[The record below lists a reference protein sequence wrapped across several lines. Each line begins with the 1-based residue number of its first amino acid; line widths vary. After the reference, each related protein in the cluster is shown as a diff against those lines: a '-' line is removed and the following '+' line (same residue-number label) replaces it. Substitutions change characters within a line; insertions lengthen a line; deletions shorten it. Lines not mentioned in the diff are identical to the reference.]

1 MTLCLRV
8 YKSVMKIK
16 NISAVGWMLFSAFC
30 FALMGA
36 FTHSLKDTFD
46 WRVTGFA
53 RAFINFVLIVILAG
67 ATKKPL
73 LFFKVPSTLWWRS
86 LAGTVSILC
95 TFYVFA
101 NLPIA
106 EATSLTNLIPIW
118 MALLIAVVD
127 NKLVS
132 RSVLI
137 SIVLSVVGV
146 FLIQQPHFDQG
157 SFAVYVGIAQAFF
170 AAVAVYNLH
179 RTKHLHPTTVVAHFT
194 GVASVVT
201 FVVMLPSLS
210 TIFDEAKYSL
220 PVIISLLGVGFTG
233 TAAQLAMTRAYILGN
248 PSINSTV
255 GLAQVAFATVLDILI
270 WSRTFGIETIL
281 GILLIT
287 LPTTFFVARI
297 QMRNRTQGV

>member
-1 MTLCLRV
+1 MSLWQLKTLLKV
-8 YKSVMKIK
+8 KD
-16 NISAVGWMLFSAFC
+16 ISAVGWMLFSAFC

-53 RAFINFVLIVILAG
+53 RSFINFVLIIFLAR
-67 ATKKPL
+67 ATNKPL
-73 LFFKVPSTLWWRS
+73 VFFQVPSSLWWRS
-86 LAGTVSILC
+86 IAGTLSILC

-101 NLPIA
+101 HLPIA
-106 EATSLTNLIPIW
+106 EATSLINLVPIW
-118 MALLIAVVD
+118 MALLIAVVE

-132 RSVLI
+132 RSVLV

-157 SFAVYVGIAQAFF
+157 SFAVYIGIMQALF
-170 AAVAVYNLH
+170 AAIAVYNLH

-194 GVASVVT
+194 GVASAVT
-201 FVVMLPSLS
+201 FLVVIPSLPM
-210 TIFDEAKYSL
+210 IMDGAKYSWS
-220 PVIISLLGVGFTG
+220 VIISLLGIGVTG
-233 TAAQLAMTRAYILGN
+233 TAAQLAMTRAYILGS

-270 WSRTFGIETIL
+270 WNRVFGFETIL

-287 LPTTFFVARI
+287 IPTSFFVARI
-297 QMRNRTQGV
+297 QIRNRTQGV